1 MDTIIIPNLESHGT
15 IAEQIICM
23 LTEEWPLTTKGVFSR
38 LFNNHNKCSIQ
49 ATYKA
54 LKKLQDEKLIE
65 KNGQYYRL
73 NTEWLKRINCVST
86 EIIQKYENAQVFL
99 KALP

>member
-1 MDTIIIPNLESHGT
+1 MSTIIIPKLESQGT
-15 IAEQIICM
+15 IAEQIIYM

-38 LFNNHNKCSIQ
+38 LLDNHNRCSIQ

-54 LKKLQDEKLIE
+54 LKKLQEDNLIE

-73 NTEWLKRINCVST
+73 NTDWLKRINNVSG
-86 EIIQKYENAQVFL
+86 EIIQKYETTQVFL
-99 KALP
+99 KEIP